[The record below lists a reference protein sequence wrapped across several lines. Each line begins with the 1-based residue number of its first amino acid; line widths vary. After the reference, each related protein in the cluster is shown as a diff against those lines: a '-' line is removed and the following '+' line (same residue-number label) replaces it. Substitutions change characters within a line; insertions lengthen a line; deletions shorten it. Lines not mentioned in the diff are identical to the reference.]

1 MDGQPQPFYNLESK
15 NHEGMIKKKV
25 KKFRKVEFLTDIYFM
40 CQDGTVSMH
49 KMLLLQ
55 KLPHFSSYL
64 CEICDHH
71 SATFVVLPDVAKSDL
86 EREVGNLYSFGI
98 VLGLEVLLGFKKYD
112 SHNKE
117 KEFLTNQNYEA
128 VNTAFENNSSDEGS
142 YNAENNS
149 QGDQS
154 DVFVKQEL
162 NPDEFLDQSESDIF
176 GDGPN
181 VKVDV
186 IVKDELQDHT
196 FEIIR
201 SKRGNTSSPGILFV
215 DNQYK
220 FFCQTAENGK
230 GDVMKYSY
238 HCASRRYTKCP
249 ARAIVQRDDTGQLV
263 VVKCATNEAH
273 NHEASKVN
281 LIVKRMQQD
290 MIEMINVNQSL
301 TARECLTASQ
311 AKFSLETEPQL
322 WEEVL
327 AHWSKPMKMRSL
339 QTTLQRAKKSAMG
352 LTGSLLSHMREVG
365 QVKADET
372 TMMVGRVVVN
382 VDHS

>member
-1 MDGQPQPFYNLESK
+1 MDGPPFYNLESK

-25 KKFRKVEFLTDIYFM
+25 KKFRKVEFLTDLYLM
-40 CQDGTVSMH
+40 CKDGTVSMH

-55 KLPHFSSYL
+55 KLPHFSKYL

-71 SATFVVLPDVAKSDL
+71 SATVIIMPDVTKSDL
-86 EREVGNLYSFGI
+86 EKEVRNLYSFG
-98 VLGLEVLLGFKKYD
+98 VVSGLEVLFGFKKYD
-112 SHNKE
+112 SHVAE
-117 KEFLTNQNYEA
+117 QNALAASNIEIAY
-128 VNTAFENNSSDEGS
+128 NPFENSSDEGS
-142 YNAENNS
+142 DNAENNTLD
-149 QGDQS
+149 DQS
-154 DVFVKQEL
+154 DIFIKQEI
-162 NPDEFLDQSESDIF
+162 NPDEFLDQSESEIF

-186 IVKDELQDHT
+186 IVKDELQDHS

-249 ARAIVQRDDTGQLV
+249 ARAIIQRDETGQLV

-327 AHWSKPMKMRSL
+327 AHWAKPMKMRSL

-365 QVKADET
+365 PVKADET

-382 VDHS
+382 VDQS